1 MALRAAAQA
10 GIVVLLAR
18 QLGAQPYGQFVAVIA
33 VASFFGPFV
42 GLGLSNIVLRNG
54 ARDPAHEAIYLA
66 RAMQWWTR
74 TLLPCTAVAIAVAL
88 FLLPPGLPVIAI
100 SAVVGAEL
108 LAASFTELRSR
119 HRQAQQKTNAYGAI
133 NAGLPGIR
141 LFAFGLLFV
150 VTDDVNTATVLWT
163 YACASVAYTFLLWL
177 PMPSECGAPES
188 PAHEPMGATSGL
200 PFSLAAFAMKLQG
213 EFNKP
218 VLAQSG
224 FGLAGTYNVAQ
235 RAVDMASLPL
245 LALQE
250 SLWPRLYAQPDPM
263 KQLLRTGLAM
273 LGVALSLGAIV
284 WIAAPLLP
292 WLLGESFTQTVAI
305 LRMLA
310 WLPLLQAFR
319 SLLNFHAIHNNRM
332 KVIGWA
338 CAVGAVV
345 SVSSVLA
352 LVPTLGMTGAVIAS
366 YASEAAM
373 ITYLLATMKRRSR

>member
-1 MALRAAAQA
+1 MVLRAAAQA

-66 RAMQWWTR
+66 RAMQWWAR

-88 FLLPPGLPVIAI
+88 LLLPRGLPVIAI
-100 SAVVGAEL
+100 CAVIGAEL

-141 LFAFGLLFV
+141 LIAFGVLFV
-150 VTDDVNTATVLWT
+150 FTDYVNTAAVLWT
-163 YACASVAYTFLLWL
+163 YACASLVYTFILWL
-177 PMPSECGAPES
+177 PMPSECGAPDS
-188 PAHEPMGATSGL
+188 PAHEPMSATSGL

-235 RAVDMASLPL
+235 RAVEMASLPL

-250 SLWPRLYAQPDPM
+250 SLWPRLYSQLDPM
-263 KQLLRTGLAM
+263 KQLVRTGLA
-273 LGVALSLGAIV
+273 LLAVALLLGAIV
-284 WIAAPLLP
+284 WTAAPLLP
-292 WLLGESFTQTVAI
+292 LLLGEGFTESVGV

-310 WLPLLQAFR
+310 WLPLLQASR
-319 SLLNFHAIHNNRM
+319 LLLNFHAIHHNRM
-332 KVIGWA
+332 NVIGWA
-338 CAVGAVV
+338 YAAGGVV
-345 SVSSVLA
+345 SVLSVLI
-352 LVPTLGMTGAVIAS
+352 LVPRLGMTGAVISS

-373 ITYLLATMKRRSR
+373 ITYLISTMKRST